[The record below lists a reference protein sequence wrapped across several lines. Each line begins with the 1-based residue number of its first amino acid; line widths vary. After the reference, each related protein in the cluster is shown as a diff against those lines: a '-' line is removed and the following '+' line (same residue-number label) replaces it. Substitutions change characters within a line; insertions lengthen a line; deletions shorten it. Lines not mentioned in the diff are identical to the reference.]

1 MSKQQQVQ
9 LRTSSDRQKESEGN
23 RPGGPAAML
32 AADRPGSQE
41 TVQPVIQLAW
51 SVLTLLLLII
61 PHSVSASL
69 INTEAAVSF
78 PVSPATGVGVGDEMA
93 GWTFTL
99 DEPKTLTHLG
109 IYNYNEN
116 QESLAGTYARRI
128 GLWDASGLVADVTIP
143 VGGGEYDPV
152 DGGFV
157 YAEITPNLTLQ
168 ANEEYTIGAYYEG
181 DVGPGTVY
189 NVNVTTI
196 SGVNHGS
203 AMLNLSGWGKPN
215 HGAFNVEITTGF
227 FGPNLR
233 FAVPEPSTAA
243 LLALGLA
250 GFALV
255 RRRLRS
261 IS

>member
-1 MSKQQQVQ
+1 
-9 LRTSSDRQKESEGN
+9 
-23 RPGGPAAML
+23 ML

-51 SVLTLLLLII
+51 SVLTLLLLIM

-78 PVSPATGVGVGDEMA
+78 PVSPATGIGLQGSTG
-93 GWTFTL
+93 GWAFSL
-99 DEPKTLTHLG
+99 DEPKSLTHLG
-109 IYNYNEN
+109 IYNYNHN
-116 QESLAGTYARRI
+116 QESLASDEDRRI

-157 YAEITPNLTLQ
+157 YAEITPPLTLQ
-168 ANEEYTIGAYYEG
+168 ANKEYVIGAHYG
-181 DVGPGTVY
+181 TNALPGAAY
-189 NVNVTTI
+189 DVNVTKI
-196 SGVNHGS
+196 SGVNYLATAWTNG
-203 AMLNLSGWGKPN
+203 GWGKPSYPDY
-215 HGAFNVEITTGF
+215 GYPGGY

-243 LLALGLA
+243 LFALGLA

-255 RRRLRS
+255 RRRSRS